1 MPVTV
6 RPTRTDKEIA
16 RIIAR
21 NTTPTMEETAEI
33 LTWGER
39 MSMSFAPPLPS
50 GGCTAAEGL
59 RLSERRAIIF

>member
-6 RPTRTDKEIA
+6 RPTRADKEIA
-16 RIIAR
+16 HIIAR
-21 NTTPTMEETAEI
+21 NTTPQRKR
-33 LTWGER
+33 LQKFLPGER

-59 RLSERRAIIF
+59 RPSARRAIIF

>member
-33 LTWGER
+33 LTWG
-39 MSMSFAPPLPS
+39 
-50 GGCTAAEGL
+50 AANAMCI
-59 RLSERRAIIF
+59 RRC

>member
-33 LTWGER
+33 LTWGADEHV
-39 MSMSFAPPLPS
+39 FAPPLPS

-59 RLSERRAIIF
+59 RPSKRRAIIF

>member
-33 LTWGER
+33 LTWGADE
-39 MSMSFAPPLPS
+39 MSFAPPLPS

-59 RLSERRAIIF
+59 RPSERRAIIF